1 MLPLCAFTYWWL
13 MLYVYF
19 SGCQFALIGCL
30 GAALSPFVLV
40 VQCPA
45 PDEVSG
51 SAAALP
57 LWYSIR
63 GFMMALLIM
72 SVAEYL
78 SSLKTMSQLATN
90 ALDESIEHLQEAFKK
105 VFEDE

>member
-1 MLPLCAFTYWWL
+1 MTGIPWMLPLMAFTYWWL
-13 MLYVYF
+13 MLYVHF
-19 SGCQFALIGCL
+19 SGCQFALIGLL

-40 VQCPA
+40 VRCPP

-51 SAAALP
+51 SAGALP

-72 SVAEYL
+72 SIAEYM
-78 SSLKTMSQLATN
+78 SSFKTMSELVTIK
-90 ALDESIEHLQEAFKK
+90 LDEVLEHMQKA
-105 VFEDE
+105 